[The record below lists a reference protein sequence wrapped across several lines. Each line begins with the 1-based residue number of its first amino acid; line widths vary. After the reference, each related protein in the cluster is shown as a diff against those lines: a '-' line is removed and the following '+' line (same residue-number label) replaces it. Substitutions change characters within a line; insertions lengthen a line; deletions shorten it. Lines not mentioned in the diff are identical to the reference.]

1 MRTQGTNSVETL
13 LSARHDSRS
22 QSDKLFHFGDNSYV
36 LGTVPGTGAPL
47 ILLLLLVVI
56 VMKATRSTFTELS
69 LYARCVSYNSKERG
83 QYNHGQFA
91 T

>member
-1 MRTQGTNSVETL
+1 MKTQGTNSIKAL
-13 LSARHDSRS
+13 LSARHYARS

-36 LGTVPGTGAPL
+36 LGTVPGTGAAL